1 MKTLFL
7 LVSTIVLVSA
17 LSKSWQELW
26 NKEWEG
32 FWEEDQY
39 QRQNLAQFLDVR
51 PEFSWFQKVV
61 AKSASFELT
70 MNIKKDRNYI
80 SMHGRTGPSKEFYL
94 SEIVPDN
101 ITRTKVDM
109 QQLGILE
116 TTAEIKELPNFGGH
130 ILVAYMHSNLE
141 GNKDVIE
148 IITTTTLDPRNPNEV
163 AYVIKDVPSGVEL
176 IQVLRRNRPLY
187 TPY

>member
-1 MKTLFL
+1 MKTLIF

-51 PEFSWFQKVV
+51 PEFSWFEKMF
-61 AKSASFELT
+61 AKSASFGLT
-70 MNIKKDRNYI
+70 MNIKKEEDYIGSYI
-80 SMHGRTGPSKEFYL
+80 SIHGKRGPLKQFYQ

-101 ITRTKVDM
+101 VTRTNVDM
-109 QQLGILE
+109 DQLG
-116 TTAEIKELPNFGGH
+116 NFFFKFF
-130 ILVAYMHSNLE
+130 YM
-141 GNKDVIE
+141 
-148 IITTTTLDPRNPNEV
+148 
-163 AYVIKDVPSGVEL
+163 
-176 IQVLRRNRPLY
+176 
-187 TPY
+187 